1 MSILPDFATQQEKS
15 LNSLKEFS
23 DNNNNIMRSQAFPLQ
38 NSTVDPLLF
47 LVDVAILL
55 NSSANYTTS
64 AGNITTISTS
74 WGPRNV
80 FVFFHPIYIHP
91 NKHLY
96 TQQRHN
102 NNIYRGSNIKESNT
116 HSTLCS
122 PLILI
127 FFFAPE
133 DTWSVWALFLC
144 CSFIIIYCCQQTND
158 RIILSW
164 TRSIAYKI

>member
-74 WGPRNV
+74 
-80 FVFFHPIYIHP
+80 
-91 NKHLY
+91 
-96 TQQRHN
+96 
-102 NNIYRGSNIKESNT
+102 
-116 HSTLCS
+116 
-122 PLILI
+122 
-127 FFFAPE
+127 
-133 DTWSVWALFLC
+133 
-144 CSFIIIYCCQQTND
+144 
-158 RIILSW
+158 
-164 TRSIAYKI
+164 